1 MSRTTRSFVA
11 ERDGDRLDRFLDDRC
26 EDLSRSRL
34 QRLIAEGMVTLEG
47 RPTKAGVRLRK
58 GQSVEVTVPEPVESH
73 LEPQDIPLSVIYQDE
88 DLAVVDKPAGLV
100 VHPAPGHPDGTLVNA
115 LLALCPDLQGIG
127 GTVRPGIVHR
137 LDKDTSGLMV
147 VAKNERAHK
156 HLSAQLKAR
165 KFKKLYKALVCGHLA
180 SSPATIE
187 ADIGRDPGNRKRMAV
202 VDGGKAATTHYEVIG
217 YYEAHTLVEVR
228 LETGRTHQIRVHFAA
243 IGNPIAGDETYGVK
257 AQGLPRQFLHA
268 SMLGFRL
275 PSDDSWVEFNSELPE
290 DLDSYLRGI
299 APARVVVR

>member
-1 MSRTTRSFVA
+1 MSRTRSFVA
-11 ERDGDRLDRFLDDRC
+11 EQDGDRLDRFLDDRC

-58 GQSVEVTVPEPVESH
+58 GQSVELTVPEPVESH

-137 LDKDTSGLMV
+137 LDKDTSGLIV

-165 KFKKLYKALVCGHLA
+165 KFMKLYKALVCGHLA

-202 VDGGKAATTHYEVIG
+202 VDGGKAATTHYEVIR

-243 IGNPIAGDETYGVK
+243 IGHPVAGDETYGVK
-257 AQGLPRQFLHA
+257 TQGLTRQFLHA
-268 SMLGFRL
+268 STLGFRL

-290 DLDSYLRGI
+290 DLESYLRGI

>member
-1 MSRTTRSFVA
+1 MSRTRSFVA

-73 LEPQDIPLSVIYQDE
+73 LKPQDIPLSVIYQDE

-156 HLSAQLKAR
+156 HLSAQPKAR

-187 ADIGRDPGNRKRMAV
+187 ANIGRDPGNRKRMAV
-202 VDGGKAATTHYEVIG
+202 VDGGKAATTHYEVIR

-243 IGNPIAGDETYGVK
+243 IGHPVAGDETYGVK
-257 AQGLPRQFLHA
+257 TQGLTRQFLHA
-268 SMLGFRL
+268 STLGFRL
-275 PSDDSWVEFNSELPE
+275 PSDDSWVEFNSELPGE
-290 DLDSYLRGI
+290 LDSYLRGI
-299 APARVVVR
+299 APARVVMR

>member
-1 MSRTTRSFVA
+1 MSRTRSFVA

-187 ADIGRDPGNRKRMAV
+187 ANIGRDPGNRKRMAV
-202 VDGGKAATTHYEVIG
+202 VDGGKAATTHYEVIR

-243 IGNPIAGDETYGVK
+243 IGHPVAGDETYGVK
-257 AQGLPRQFLHA
+257 TQGLTRQFLHA
-268 SMLGFRL
+268 STLGFRL

-290 DLDSYLRGI
+290 DLESYLRGI